1 MTRAKCLR
9 RLVIASIAIVLA
21 GNVLAL
27 SAQSTPPRLA
37 RPLEPIQAILDAFQS
52 HSLVALGEGH
62 HLSQEDHAFHLSL
75 IRDPRFPNVVNDI
88 VVERGNARYQDVI
101 DRFIRG
107 EDVGSDM
114 LRHVW
119 QDTTALTFEFDVPLS
134 EELFQ
139 AVRSVNAR
147 LPRERQVRVLLG
159 DPPIEW
165 ENVRTFAD
173 MLRWGDQR
181 DFFAADLIRREVLA
195 KGRRALLIWGRGHF
209 QRRNQRTNFESADWL
224 AGLLESDDKTKMFSI
239 FPVFAT
245 ADAGVEPDVSMVQR
259 DIVSWPVPSLAH
271 VSGTQLGGADFE
283 TYFPSDS
290 RFVKQGERFV
300 PLPRDQWR
308 TMPMEQQFDAVL
320 YLGRRLNLARLSPS
334 TCADAAYIDMR
345 SSRMALAPDGQPNIA
360 RLKAHCAAALG
371 R

>member
-1 MTRAKCLR
+1 VRFLRPRA
-9 RLVIASIAIVLA
+9 IASIAVVLT
-21 GNVLAL
+21 GNLLAL
-27 SAQSTPPRLA
+27 SAQSGRA
-37 RPLEPIQAILDAFQS
+37 RSAVPVEPITAILDAFRS
-52 HSLVALGEGH
+52 DSLVALGEGH
-62 HLSQEDHAFHLSL
+62 HLSREDHAFRVSL
-75 IRDPRFPNVVNDI
+75 IRDPRFPNIVNDI

-101 DRFIRG
+101 DRFVRG
-107 EDVGSDM
+107 EDVSADT

-119 QDTTALTFEFDVPLS
+119 QDTTGLTFEFDAPLS

-147 LPRERQVRVLLG
+147 LPRERQLRVLLG

-165 ENVRTFAD
+165 ESVRTFAD

-209 QRRNQRTNFESADWL
+209 QRGNQRTNFESADWL
-224 AGLLESDDKTKMFSI
+224 AGLLESDGKTKLYSI
-239 FPVFAT
+239 FPVFAS
-245 ADAGVEPDVSMVQR
+245 ADARDEPDVSSVQR

-271 VSGTQLGGADFE
+271 IAGTLLGAADFE
-283 TYFPSDS
+283 TYLPSDT
-290 RFVKQGERFV
+290 RFVTQGERFV

-308 TMPMEQQFDAVL
+308 AMPMEQQFDAVL
-320 YLGRRLNLARLSPS
+320 YLGRRLSLARLSPS
-334 TCADAAYIDMR
+334 TCADAAYIQMR
-345 SSRMALAPDGQPNIA
+345 SSRMALGPDGQANIA
-360 RLKAHCAAALG
+360 RLEAHCAAVLG